1 MPTSSDPL
9 VTDLLA
15 DAKLVASYGRYG
27 VFKDSALFAAIGDA
41 EKIDDATAS
50 QEAVVKLQTV
60 LNDCSATVPFS
71 TLAALRSGW
80 SPGDMSRKTAI
91 STYLLVALS
100 VTFMIITGRLT
111 YIYNRGISISSELVE
126 IDNNDFSARFGQA
139 IRQVW
144 ATKKQLSSTSSQ
156 QAPSPDLTLLK
167 DAYYNSADSLHA
179 LDQRFSSLVGRAQSY
194 MTQEAPF
201 PIWGMRSLYCKVY
214 SSPTPADGVAG
225 QPQFSQQAVIDQF
238 CTQKPAP
245 VVSPSSIQKANLM
258 LPSAPNQLA
267 SPAAGQGVG
276 PLPPGSQNQ
285 NTSPSQ
291 SNNYEYSTNP
301 DGYCSNIN
309 NFDADKKD
317 DPKDTTSAKT
327 LDVNA
332 DFDEATRSLQ
342 CEGVIT
348 IAPNSIYSLTS
359 QIKTLS
365 EVLSPYSLWILP
377 AFYGALGAI
386 MFHMRMI
393 LNPLLPNP
401 PLARLIHR
409 IALGALAG
417 MVLAWFVVPGSKLGN
432 EVSGIGFSLFTFAFL
447 FGFSLDIFFTILDQ
461 FVSVSV
467 AGIKKF
473 GTSTVA

>member
-1 MPTSSDPL
+1 MPTSADPL

-15 DAKLVASYGRYG
+15 DAKLVAGYGRYG

-41 EKIDDATAS
+41 EKLNDVTAS
-50 QEAVVKLQTV
+50 QPEVVKLQTV
-60 LNDCSATVPFS
+60 LNDCSATVPFA

-80 SPGDMSRKTAI
+80 LPGDMSRKTAL

-111 YIYNRGISISSELVE
+111 YIYNRGVSINAELVE

-144 ATKKQLSSTSSQ
+144 ATKKQLSSASAQ
-156 QAPSPDLTLLK
+156 QASSPDMTLLK

-201 PIWGMRSLYCKVY
+201 PIWGMSWIYCKVY
-214 SSPTPADGVAG
+214 SSSTPQGGATG
-225 QPQFSQQAVIDQF
+225 QQQFSQQAVIDQF
-238 CTQKPAP
+238 CSQKTGSDISQLSNQHEGPP
-245 VVSPSSIQKANLM
+245 LPQGPTISPSPVQ
-258 LPSAPNQLA
+258 SAQPA
-267 SPAAGQGVG
+267 SQDPKSSQSTA
-276 PLPPGSQNQ
+276 QNQ
-285 NTSPSQ
+285 NAEKPLNNNPSAK
-291 SNNYEYSTNP
+291 
-301 DGYCSNIN
+301 DDYCSGSN
-309 NFDADKKD
+309 NFDTDKGGNSKEA
-317 DPKDTTSAKT
+317 SA
-327 LDVNA
+327 DVNA
-332 DFDEATRSLQ
+332 DFNEATRSLQ
-342 CEGVIT
+342 CEHVIT

-359 QIKTLS
+359 QIKTLG
-365 EVLSPYSLWILP
+365 EVLTPYSLWILP

-417 MVLAWFVVPGSKLGN
+417 MILAWFMAPGTKLGG
-432 EVSGIGFSLFTFAFL
+432 EVTGIGFSLFTFAFL

-461 FVSVSV
+461 FVSMSV